1 MKAEYYDH
9 VTIFCSDIMGFTT
22 ITSKST
28 PIQVRREREREKERE
43 KERERERGRE
53 KIHDT
58 KKWLL
63 YSNSHTFVSYF
74 QVFNMSIFLRAFH
87 QQ

>member
-43 KERERERGRE
+43 RGRGRE

-63 YSNSHTFVSYF
+63 YIRLLFPSFQYVYPFVCFPPTVNY
-74 QVFNMSIFLRAFH
+74 
-87 QQ
+87 

>member
-63 YSNSHTFVSYF
+63 YIRLLFPSF
-74 QVFNMSIFLRAFH
+74 QYVNLFACFSPTVNY
-87 QQ
+87 